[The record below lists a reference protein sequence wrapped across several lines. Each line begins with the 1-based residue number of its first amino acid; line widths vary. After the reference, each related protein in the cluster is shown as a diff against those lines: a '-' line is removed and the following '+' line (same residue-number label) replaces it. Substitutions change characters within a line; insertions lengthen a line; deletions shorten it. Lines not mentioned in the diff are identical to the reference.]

1 MGEWGMSYAHFEYS
15 ESRKALYK
23 SLTFAIYQETARG
36 RYKHSEIV
44 KVKWTI
50 KIQGGSYHVFREK
63 QILGL
68 LNNTIVVLMIEQL

>member
-1 MGEWGMSYAHFEYS
+1 MLYAHFEYS

-23 SLTFAIYQETARG
+23 SLTFAIYQETGRG

-44 KVKWTI
+44 KVK
-50 KIQGGSYHVFREK
+50 GGNYHVFREK

-68 LNNTIVVLMIEQL
+68 LINMIVVLMIEQL